1 MKKLKR
7 LKKIQE
13 LLDDFSSE
21 MKSELRQNGFD
32 IIDVKHTSSKYG
44 AIECAK
50 YLSLRKFKRDFEK
63 ENMLHRKKMNLNHET
78 SLTDHIVSIS

>member
-21 MKSELRQNGFD
+21 MKSELDKSRKEHQK
-32 IIDVKHTSSKYG
+32 IIQLLLV
-44 AIECAK
+44 I
-50 YLSLRKFKRDFEK
+50 L
-63 ENMLHRKKMNLNHET
+63 M
-78 SLTDHIVSIS
+78 